1 MLALLGLATVGGLVF
16 LALWSRINQSRWR
29 EWETLLNTND
39 QVLLTRM
46 SGQLDGSLAMADYAY
61 ARAEQQRAV
70 GSVDEAIT
78 LIEVGYG
85 EIARAAPD
93 LLRLIAGMAV
103 FSRMVSAMVPV
114 APLRARDFKVAQLS
128 SLAGLNQVLHRFL
141 VTTGERF
148 RLRLY
153 VIGQGVGMVV
163 RFLAGTTRRIRETG
177 ASDDRDW
184 NDVAALRG
192 DFRTLTEESLESLRA
207 CLASVAAQ
215 TRRLPSVP
223 PTETAGR

>member
-1 MLALLGLATVGGLVF
+1 MLALLALATGGGLVF
-16 LALWSRINQSRWR
+16 LALWGRFSQRHWR
-29 EWETLLNTND
+29 DWETLLNTND

-61 ARAEQQRAV
+61 ARADQQRAV
-70 GSVDEAIT
+70 GSVDEAIS

-114 APLRARDFKVAQLS
+114 APLRPRDFTVAQLS
-128 SLAGLNQVLHRFL
+128 SLAALNQILHRFL

-163 RFLAGTTRRIRETG
+163 RFLAGTTRRIRETR
-177 ASDDRDW
+177 AADDRDW
-184 NDVAALRG
+184 KDVAALRG

-215 TRRLPSVP
+215 TRRLPAVP
-223 PTETAGR
+223 PAETAGR